1 MKSLS
6 YTFSGLLLI
15 VWLISTVAIVPVK
28 AEGSPIDFSK
38 FGYGARIDPWGD
50 EVDAAL
56 KAASDAALDWISI
69 DFDWE
74 HHWPDQNS
82 TLDLADLNHAM
93 SYAEQ
98 HNMKVLISVTHAP
111 AWARK
116 SQGPDPDLTAGL
128 VALFSRLY
136 PKSLLAVE
144 LFPSANTIQGWGAT
158 PNPEAYTNLLKII
171 SRKLEVTGRPTLLV
185 AAGLEPVFN
194 TSSQNIDDLEYLQG
208 LYEAGAK
215 NYLSVIGIRLP
226 ATDNAPLTPPWKADP
241 RVLRHYESVRS
252 IMLKNQHSNG
262 RIWVTSFYMPVIQ
275 PANSE
280 VVTSTGRDADSIGM
294 DDQESW
300 FNQAVPLMKSQLYIG
315 AVFYGCMNPSL
326 KRHLKV
332 DETTC
337 LIQSEGS
344 MAKYHPAYLS
354 FSQMIALDK
363 ASALAPRSKD
373 RRTYQ
378 IINNQALLKSGAP

>member
-1 MKSLS
+1 
-6 YTFSGLLLI
+6 
-15 VWLISTVAIVPVK
+15 
-28 AEGSPIDFSK
+28 
-38 FGYGARIDPWGD
+38 
-50 EVDAAL
+50 
-56 KAASDAALDWISI
+56 
-69 DFDWE
+69 
-74 HHWPDQNS
+74 
-82 TLDLADLNHAM
+82 
-93 SYAEQ
+93 
-98 HNMKVLISVTHAP
+98 
-111 AWARK
+111 
-116 SQGPDPDLTAGL
+116 
-128 VALFSRLY
+128 
-136 PKSLLAVE
+136 
-144 LFPSANTIQGWGAT
+144 
-158 PNPEAYTNLLKII
+158 
-171 SRKLEVTGRPTLLV
+171 
-185 AAGLEPVFN
+185 
-194 TSSQNIDDLEYLQG
+194 
-208 LYEAGAK
+208 
-215 NYLSVIGIRLP
+215 
-226 ATDNAPLTPPWKADP
+226 
-241 RVLRHYESVRS
+241 
-252 IMLKNQHSNG
+252 MLKNQHSNG